1 MFLCA
6 SFNIYLKPGFQCN
19 GSVGWPNCYLLKL
32 ALYKRL
38 ITQVEVEEM
47 VISTVYTPL
56 DMPIPAFLSACNA
69 GLFTGELYGIIV
81 ARNLWYGC
89 AAQEWSMVLQIVLC

>member
-6 SFNIYLKPGFQCN
+6 SFNIYIKPRFQFN
-19 GSVGWPNCYLLKL
+19 GSVGWLNCYLLKL